1 MAEQSAQ
8 KIILE
13 RYAEKCRI
21 AGGLRVGF
29 VLRRQAILY
38 VAGDYPGVDLEA
50 GLAALIEDG
59 MIKSSDSGDF
69 CFLTA
74 AGAEKI
80 GGGEAAA

>member
-1 MAEQSAQ
+1 MVEQSAQ

-29 VLRRQAILY
+29 VLRRQAVLY
-38 VAGDYPGVDLEA
+38 VADEYPGVDLEV
-50 GLAALIEDG
+50 GLAALIADG
-59 MIKSSDSGDF
+59 MIKSSESGDF

-74 AGAEKI
+74 AGVEEI
-80 GGGEAAA
+80 SGPEAAA